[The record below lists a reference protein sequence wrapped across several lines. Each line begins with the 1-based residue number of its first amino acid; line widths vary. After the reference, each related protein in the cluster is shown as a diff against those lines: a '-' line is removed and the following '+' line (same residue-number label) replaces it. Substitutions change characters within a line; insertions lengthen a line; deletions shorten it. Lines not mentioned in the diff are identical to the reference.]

1 MQAMKHACQ
10 EIHAGFETESTCHQ
24 KSKTGVSVAPQKELM
39 SSKIFLERASFFF
52 HLILKFTSGLF
63 TRTVELPVKVS
74 LEAYSLCQIRILI
87 PIPNLTAN
95 QMATLHCV
103 ELFTQYGVS
112 FRFPSQLPTTGMKMG
127 SESELGSVNVNKSEW
142 V

>member
-1 MQAMKHACQ
+1 
-10 EIHAGFETESTCHQ
+10 
-24 KSKTGVSVAPQKELM
+24 M
-39 SSKIFLERASFFF
+39 SPEVQNRGISGATKRTNVLQKIFRKSIVFFF
-52 HLILKFTSGLF
+52 HLILKLTTGLF
-63 TRTVELPVKVS
+63 TRTVELPIKVS
-74 LEAYSLCQIRILI
+74 LEAYSLSQIRILI

-127 SESELGSVNVNKSEW
+127 SESELGSVNVNKS
-142 V
+142 